1 MKKSLLGLAA
11 VAAVLVSAIATPAAA
26 REGTTTQKKHGI
38 KCYQTFVPQADGTL
52 KLTQVC
58 RKGV

>member
-1 MKKSLLGLAA
+1 MKKTLLGLAA
-11 VAAVLVSAIATPAAA
+11 AALVASAIATPAAA
-26 REGTTTQKKHGI
+26 REGTTSQRKHGI
-38 KCYQTFVPQADGTL
+38 KCYQTLVPQADGTM

>member
-1 MKKSLLGLAA
+1 MKKTLLGLAA
-11 VAAVLVSAIATPAAA
+11 AALVASAIATPAAA
-26 REGTTTQKKHGI
+26 REGTTSQRKHGI
-38 KCYQTFVPQADGTL
+38 KCYQTFVPQADGTM

>member
-1 MKKSLLGLAA
+1 MKKTTIALLVATIASLAA
-11 VAAVLVSAIATPAAA
+11 AAPSFA
-26 REGTTTQKKHGI
+26 REGTTTQKSHGI
-38 KCYQTFVPQADGTL
+38 KCYQTFVPQADGTM